1 MLHKLHEEN
10 IIFKQ
15 QIKFIDDKIYEAGIR
30 IRNKNSISSQ
40 KNLDGYKKNQKQ
52 LLGANKR
59 LLTSV

>member
-40 KNLDGYKKNQKQ
+40 KNLDGYQKNQKQ